1 MLFTSY
7 DLLEHLI
14 NIIRDY
20 PEQSLT
26 TDFID
31 RSLLIKL
38 NIDKDKL
45 SSSDKKS
52 LDKNKE
58 KALKALKKLGYIDKK
73 ISGKEELWYVNKSIT
88 HVVIKESFKEVEIED
103 IVSNVKR
110 DDAYNGIAL
119 ALTFIIFSLFF
130 YLSPS
135 FFEYKYLSYG
145 LSILFA
151 VIGIIG
157 IGIELNRL
165 SDSKEGIF
173 DNLGIGIGLGLLIIF
188 IWVIVSTYLISAW
201 YINIIFTISLI
212 LPIYGIL
219 LGSIYLFDR
228 LFLEQIP
235 TRVRFFIRLPLAII
249 QIAGAFLIVVQI
261 LSMFGVDLIK

>member
-1 MLFTSY
+1 M
-7 DLLEHLI
+7 
-14 NIIRDY
+14 RDY

-31 RSLLIKL
+31 RSLLMKL

-45 SSSDKKS
+45 PSRDKKS

-58 KALKALKKLGYIDKK
+58 KALKTLKKLGYIK
-73 ISGKEELWYVNKSIT
+73 ISGKEEMWFVNKSINN
-88 HVVIKESFKEVEIED
+88 VINKERFIEVELED
-103 IVSNVKR
+103 IVNSVKR

-145 LSILFA
+145 FSILFA

-201 YINIIFTISLI
+201 YINIIFTILLL
-212 LPIYGIL
+212 LPIYGIM
-219 LGSIYLFDR
+219 LGSIYLFER

-235 TRVRFFIRLPLAII
+235 TRVRLFVRLPLAII

-261 LSMFGVDLIK
+261 LSLFGVGMVK